1 MVLSFKCRSMNI
13 RAHGCSY
20 SMRRFECATVCNI
33 NATKLGTSRSAKL
46 TGSQAHLNGCALGS
60 IRELVSKNSHRELSR
75 NDIRYQSLTTAH
87 ALPHNNSDNNND
99 NHHLPPVFPPFKS
112 QPCHQPFVLKSSF
125 ESILES
131 RGFSH
136 GSAATKQKV
145 LGTTCP
151 LFQLFPLPWTRSP
164 GPGQL

>member
-99 NHHLPPVFPPFKS
+99 NHHHHHHIHSNHTPITGTHMPENTHENKIFKN
-112 QPCHQPFVLKSSF
+112 
-125 ESILES
+125 E
-131 RGFSH
+131 
-136 GSAATKQKV
+136 
-145 LGTTCP
+145 
-151 LFQLFPLPWTRSP
+151 
-164 GPGQL
+164 